1 MNTKFIYNYNYIHAI
16 KGAFNGKSFLQN
28 TKRIKK
34 SEIWDLRIANQAVQK
49 GVPSEWGGI

>member
-1 MNTKFIYNYNYIHAI
+1 MDNRFIHNYNYIHAI

-34 SEIWDLRIANQAVQK
+34 SEIRDLRIANQAVQK
-49 GVPSEWGGI
+49 GVPSE